1 MEKVIKVNVYTKFNP
16 QNPNEGV
23 IGQVDASYVSDGKGG
38 YLKDANGNPYL
49 APVGYSPY
57 KSWEEGL
64 NNPMSLLEYRT
75 DGPKDLQRNFNG
87 VSFGGFV
94 PAFTPIASFD
104 VGVAC
109 SGAVGISADV
119 CIMGGGAV
127 NLKNRISNSNIN
139 IDGQY
144 FNNPKNVPNI
154 KQGYQWGEETFPS
167 VSDFLNDLL
176 KQGVKKINDSSENIT
191 DPLNQN
197 TPQFAQ
203 MGIQQQNQDFITQGF
218 AALLSDNPQQGMNQ
232 MLNSDYAKT
241 FDIQAK
247 QVLAQDDAQKQQ
259 ELAQVQEMSTPKMV
273 RS

>member
-1 MEKVIKVNVYTKFNP
+1 MDWIIQRHY
-16 QNPNEGV
+16 
-23 IGQVDASYVSDGKGG
+23 
-38 YLKDANGNPYL
+38 
-49 APVGYSPY
+49 
-57 KSWEEGL
+57 
-64 NNPMSLLEYRT
+64 LEYRT
-75 DGPKDLQRNFNG
+75 GGSKDLQRNFNG

-109 SGAVGISADV
+109 SGAIGVSADM

-127 NLKNRISNSNIN
+127 NLKNRFGNLNIN
-139 IDGQY
+139 IEGQY
-144 FNNPKNVPNI
+144 FNNPRNVPNI
-154 KQGYQWGEETFPS
+154 KQGYKWGEETFPG

-176 KQGVKKINDSSENIT
+176 ERGSKNLYDELEKYGVPNQWKTENIT

-203 MGIQQQNQDFITQGF
+203 MGIQQQNQDFIAQGF

-232 MLNSDYAKT
+232 MLNSDYAKA
-241 FDIQAK
+241 FDVQAK
-247 QVLAQDDAQKQQ
+247 QVLAQDEAQKQQ
-259 ELAQVQEMSTPKMV
+259 ELAQVQEVSTPRMV